1 MKLSSY
7 MFEIIP
13 HIFTELHIALKNV
26 ITFLYLQLR
35 TNLFTTIT
43 FWYSLL
49 YHSLFELRE
58 LSTPDPVR
66 YYSWFKAIVYPTFL
80 FSQGLLIIYISDGFT
95 ILRIW
100 DWISIVSCD
109 VISIVPCDVIMHE
122 YICNTTKYYPEH
134 CKKV

>member
-49 YHSLFELRE
+49 YHSLIELRE

-66 YYSWFKAIVYPTFL
+66 YYI
-80 FSQGLLIIYISDGFT
+80 
-95 ILRIW
+95 
-100 DWISIVSCD
+100 
-109 VISIVPCDVIMHE
+109 
-122 YICNTTKYYPEH
+122 
-134 CKKV
+134 